1 MKAQSKMK
9 TKAAVKAETTTYVIV
24 RSSQA
29 GVHAGIL
36 VSYDRATRHAVLR
49 ESRRLWQWYAVGKGT
64 LSHLAVLGH
73 RPQCGITGPAVDS
86 VIADVCEVL
95 TCTPVSRASI
105 EALS

>member
-36 VSYDRATRHAVLR
+36 VS
-49 ESRRLWQWYAVGKGT
+49 WQWYAVGKGT